1 MKKTLDTGSILNE
14 LQEGSAFFRRDASS
28 SAPDTALEQVA
39 TAREASPSAPANLT
53 KETQN
58 RTVERFDRT
67 DTPTGSMDSAASPDS
82 PGSASAV
89 LTAIDHPQPKSRRLT
104 ERYSFEIYTDQKNT
118 IDDAKYLY
126 YKKTGRKVSASELMR
141 DALDLFLAR
150 LMEKL
155 EA

>member
-1 MKKTLDTGSILNE
+1 MKKTLNTGSILNE
-14 LQEGSAFFRRDASS
+14 LQEGSAFFRRETLASEPKPEQAATKRT
-28 SAPDTALEQVA
+28 APH
-39 TAREASPSAPANLT
+39 RAPTQST
-53 KETQN
+53 KKTQN
-58 RTVERFDRT
+58 RTVERNDRT
-67 DTPTGSMDSAASPDS
+67 DPPNELQARTVPASS
-82 PGSASAV
+82 V
-89 LTAIDHPQPKSRRLT
+89 LTAIDEPEQVDKRRT
-104 ERYSFEIYTDQKNT
+104 ERYSFEIYTDQKET

>member
-1 MKKTLDTGSILNE
+1 MKKTLDTSSILNE
-14 LQEGSAFFRRDASS
+14 LQEGSAFFRRTPSQQSPATVSEKSS
-28 SAPDTALEQVA
+28 PDRSTPRP
-39 TAREASPSAPANLT
+39 TPKKST

-58 RTVERFDRT
+58 RTVERNDRT
-67 DTPTGSMDSAASPDS
+67 DTPNGLPDIPAST
-82 PGSASAV
+82 SAV
-89 LTAIDHPQPKSRRLT
+89 LTAIDDPQPASKRRT
-104 ERYSFEIYTDQKNT
+104 ERYSFEIYTDQKET

-126 YKKTGRKVSASELMR
+126 YKKTGRKVSSSELMR

>member
-14 LQEGSAFFRRDASS
+14 LQEGSAFFRGKT
-28 SAPDTALEQVA
+28 P
-39 TAREASPSAPANLT
+39 PPAPAEPGQPTNARTTSNQSSPKST

-67 DTPTGSMDSAASPDS
+67 DTSTGSAES

-89 LTAIDHPQPKSRRLT
+89 LTSIDHPQPKSKRLT
-104 ERYSFEIYTDQKNT
+104 ERYSFEIYTDQKET

-126 YKKTGRKVSASELMR
+126 YKKTGRKVSSSELMR

>member
-14 LQEGSAFFRRDASS
+14 LQEGSAFFRRTPSQQSPATVPEKSS
-28 SAPDTALEQVA
+28 PDRSTPRP
-39 TAREASPSAPANLT
+39 TPTKST

-58 RTVERFDRT
+58 RTVERNDRT
-67 DTPTGSMDSAASPDS
+67 DTPNGLPDIPAST
-82 PGSASAV
+82 SAV
-89 LTAIDHPQPKSRRLT
+89 LTAIDDPQPANKRRT
-104 ERYSFEIYTDQKNT
+104 ERYSFEIYTDQKET

-126 YKKTGRKVSASELMR
+126 YKKTGRKVSSSELMR

>member
-14 LQEGSAFFRRDASS
+14 LQEGSAFFRRDTSS
-28 SAPDTALEQVA
+28 SAPA
-39 TAREASPSAPANLT
+39 TPTPSKPSSPKST

-58 RTVERFDRT
+58 RTVERNDRT
-67 DTPTGSMDSAASPDS
+67 DTPNGSPDIPPS
-82 PGSASAV
+82 TSAV
-89 LTAIDHPQPKSRRLT
+89 LTAIDDPQPANKRRT
-104 ERYSFEIYTDQKNT
+104 ERYSFEIYTDQKET

-126 YKKTGRKVSASELMR
+126 YKKTGRKVSSSELMR

-155 EA
+155 ED

>member
-14 LQEGSAFFRRDASS
+14 LQEGSAFFRRDTSS
-28 SAPDTALEQVA
+28 SAPA
-39 TAREASPSAPANLT
+39 TPTTSKPPPAKST

-58 RTVERFDRT
+58 RTVERNDRT
-67 DTPTGSMDSAASPDS
+67 APPNELQARTVPASS
-82 PGSASAV
+82 V
-89 LTAIDHPQPKSRRLT
+89 LTAIDEPEQADKRRT
-104 ERYSFEIYTDQKNT
+104 ERYSFEIYTDQKET

-126 YKKTGRKVSASELMR
+126 YKKTGRKVSSSELMR

-155 EA
+155 ED

>member
-14 LQEGSAFFRRDASS
+14 LQEGSAFFRRDTSS
-28 SAPDTALEQVA
+28 SALA
-39 TAREASPSAPANLT
+39 TPTTSKPPSAKFT

-58 RTVERFDRT
+58 RTVERNDRT
-67 DTPTGSMDSAASPDS
+67 DTPNGSPDIPPS
-82 PGSASAV
+82 TSAV
-89 LTAIDHPQPKSRRLT
+89 LTAIDDPQPANKRRT
-104 ERYSFEIYTDQKNT
+104 ERYSFEIYTDQKET

-126 YKKTGRKVSASELMR
+126 YKKTGRKVSSSELMR

>member
-1 MKKTLDTGSILNE
+1 MKKTLDTSSILNE
-14 LQEGSAFFRRDASS
+14 LQEGSAFFRGSTPS
-28 SAPDTALEQVA
+28 SAPAPHTTAKP
-39 TAREASPSAPANLT
+39 PSAKST

-58 RTVERFDRT
+58 RTVERNDRT
-67 DTPTGSMDSAASPDS
+67 SEPNGSPDTPPST
-82 PGSASAV
+82 SAV
-89 LTAIDHPQPKSRRLT
+89 LTAIDDPQPANKRRT
-104 ERYSFEIYTDQKNT
+104 ERYSFEIYTDQKET

-126 YKKTGRKVSASELMR
+126 YKKTGRKVSSSELMR

>member
-14 LQEGSAFFRRDASS
+14 LQEGSAFFRRDTSS
-28 SAPDTALEQVA
+28 SAPA
-39 TAREASPSAPANLT
+39 TPSTSKAAAAAKST

-58 RTVERFDRT
+58 RTVERNDRT
-67 DTPTGSMDSAASPDS
+67 EKPNDSPDTAS
-82 PGSASAV
+82 STSAV
-89 LTAIDHPQPKSRRLT
+89 LTAIDDPQPANKRRT
-104 ERYSFEIYTDQKNT
+104 ERYSFEIYTDQKET

-126 YKKTGRKVSASELMR
+126 YKKTGRKVSSSELMR

-155 EA
+155 ED

>member
-14 LQEGSAFFRRDASS
+14 LQEGSAFFRRDTSS
-28 SAPDTALEQVA
+28 SAPA
-39 TAREASPSAPANLT
+39 TPTTSKAPAAKST

-67 DTPTGSMDSAASPDS
+67 DTPNDS
-82 PGSASAV
+82 PEISPSTSAV
-89 LTAIDHPQPKSRRLT
+89 LTAIDDPQPANKRRT
-104 ERYSFEIYTDQKNT
+104 ERYSFEIYTDQKET

-126 YKKTGRKVSASELMR
+126 YKKTGRKVSSSELMR

>member
-14 LQEGSAFFRRDASS
+14 LQEGSAFFRRDTSS
-28 SAPDTALEQVA
+28 SAPA
-39 TAREASPSAPANLT
+39 TPTPSKPSSPKST

-58 RTVERFDRT
+58 RTVERNDRT
-67 DTPTGSMDSAASPDS
+67 DTPTGSIDSPASPDS

-89 LTAIDHPQPKSRRLT
+89 LTAIDHPQPKSRRRT
-104 ERYSFEIYTDQKNT
+104 ERYSFEIYTDQKET

-126 YKKTGRKVSASELMR
+126 YKKTGRKVSSSELMR

>member
-14 LQEGSAFFRRDASS
+14 LQEGSAFFRGNPPS
-28 SAPDTALEQVA
+28 SAPAPRTPAKP
-39 TAREASPSAPANLT
+39 PSAKLT

-58 RTVERFDRT
+58 RTVERNDRT
-67 DTPTGSMDSAASPDS
+67 DTPNGSSDIPSST
-82 PGSASAV
+82 SAV
-89 LTAIDHPQPKSRRLT
+89 LTAIDDPQPANKRRT
-104 ERYSFEIYTDQKNT
+104 ERYSFEIYTDQKET

-126 YKKTGRKVSASELMR
+126 YKKTGRKVSSSELMR

>member
-14 LQEGSAFFRRDASS
+14 LQEGSAFFRRDTSS
-28 SAPDTALEQVA
+28 SAPA
-39 TAREASPSAPANLT
+39 TPTTSKPPPAKST

-58 RTVERFDRT
+58 RTVERNDRT
-67 DTPTGSMDSAASPDS
+67 ATPNGSTNTASS
-82 PGSASAV
+82 TSAV
-89 LTAIDHPQPKSRRLT
+89 LTSIDDPQPANKRRT
-104 ERYSFEIYTDQKNT
+104 ERYSFEIYTDQKET

-126 YKKTGRKVSASELMR
+126 YKKTGRKVSSSELMR

-155 EA
+155 ED

>member
-14 LQEGSAFFRRDASS
+14 LQEGSAFFRRDTSS
-28 SAPDTALEQVA
+28 SAPA
-39 TAREASPSAPANLT
+39 TPTPSKPSSPKST

-58 RTVERFDRT
+58 RTVERNDRT
-67 DTPTGSMDSAASPDS
+67 NEPNGPRDIPSST
-82 PGSASAV
+82 SAV
-89 LTAIDHPQPKSRRLT
+89 LTAIDDPQPANKRRT
-104 ERYSFEIYTDQKNT
+104 ERYSFEIYTDQKET

-126 YKKTGRKVSASELMR
+126 YKKTGRKVSSSELMR
-141 DALDLFLAR
+141 DALDLFLTR

>member
-14 LQEGSAFFRRDASS
+14 LQEGSAFFRGNTSTPAR
-28 SAPDTALEQVA
+28 A
-39 TAREASPSAPANLT
+39 TEPKQPTTDRATSKAPATKST

-58 RTVERFDRT
+58 RTVERNDRT
-67 DTPTGSMDSAASPDS
+67 DTPTGSPDTASS
-82 PGSASAV
+82 TSAV
-89 LTAIDHPQPKSRRLT
+89 LTAIDDPQPTNKRRT
-104 ERYSFEIYTDQKNT
+104 ERYSFEIYTDQKET

-126 YKKTGRKVSASELMR
+126 YKKTGRKVSSSELMR

-155 EA
+155 ED

>member
-14 LQEGSAFFRRDASS
+14 LQEGSAFFRRD
-28 SAPDTALEQVA
+28 TAGPENKPEQLA
-39 TAREASPSAPANLT
+39 ADRTPSQRVQST

-58 RTVERFDRT
+58 RTVERIDRT
-67 DTPTGSMDSAASPDS
+67 EQPTGNHRDPLST
-82 PGSASAV
+82 SAV
-89 LTAIDHPQPKSRRLT
+89 LTAIDNPPPVNRRMT
-104 ERYSFEIYTDQKNT
+104 ERYSFEIYTDQKGT

-126 YKKTGRKVSASELMR
+126 YKKTGRKVASSELIR

-155 EA
+155 ED